1 MLYSHTEIKTN
12 ILNIKKMAKATK
24 QELETAKAKAVK
36 GGMPQDVADKVI
48 QMASSKGTF
57 AMQMNKQKNNS
68 TDNFSSKDAATMMQ
82 SALYNPGHGG
92 EPNHTHN
99 NNGSNKIPTVTVE
112 KSSSSTNVD
121 GGSSSSNSGSG
132 TGVSYSKAYEKA
144 DKNKYPTLE
153 SFTEAAKSYNKKQNS
168 NKSNNISNK
177 SSSSS
182 KNIAL
187 SDKSESDILGEQK
200 SVTKSNT
207 SIIQGIDDLAKI
219 QRTNDSIDVRNAYT
233 NTFDFP
239 KFKKANTP
247 GTPEYR
253 DANQIASAYAA
264 GRQKNSGYTD
274 FSDAVSRSVDS
285 QGNSLFPTSKD
296 YVNAVKRGRS
306 AMSGRPIPSKIIG
319 SSTSTP
325 GNSVEAG
332 IASNFTGKSW
342 DANETMRNLRKE
354 QSNLPLNMAPLKFY
368 GGKNKR

>member
-36 GGMPQDVADKVI
+36 GGMPQEVADKVI

-57 AMQMNKQKNNS
+57 AMQMNKPKNYS
-68 TDNFSSKDAATMMQ
+68 TDNFSSKDALTMMQ

-92 EPNHTHN
+92 EPGHTH
-99 NNGSNKIPTVTVE
+99 GSNKIPTVTVE

-121 GGSSSSNSGSG
+121 GGGSNNSSSSG
-132 TGVSYSKAYEKA
+132 TGVSYSEAYKKA

-168 NKSNNISNK
+168 NKSNNISNQ

-182 KNIAL
+182 KNISL
-187 SDKSESDILGEQK
+187 SDKSESDILGDQK
-200 SVTKSNT
+200 SITNT
-207 SIIQGIDDLAKI
+207 NKSIIEGIDDLAKI
-219 QRTNDSIDVRNAYT
+219 NRTKDSIDVRNAYT
-233 NTFDFP
+233 NTFNFP

-247 GTPEYR
+247 GTPEYD
-253 DANQIASAYAA
+253 DANQVASAYAA
-264 GRQKNSGYTD
+264 SRQSNSGYTD
-274 FSDAVSRSVDS
+274 FPDAISRSVDS
-285 QGNSLFPTSKD
+285 QGRNLFPTSKD
-296 YVNAVKRGRS
+296 FVNAIKRGRYEMEGGRLPS
-306 AMSGRPIPSKIIG
+306 RVTGTSSSVKNSSGAE
-319 SSTSTP
+319 T
-325 GNSVEAG
+325 
-332 IASNFTGKSW
+332 ASRFAGKSW
-342 DANETMRNLRKE
+342 DVQKTMEDLRKE

>member
-1 MLYSHTEIKTN
+1 
-12 ILNIKKMAKATK
+12 MAKATK

-48 QMASSKGTF
+48 QMAGSKGEF
-57 AMQMNKQKNNS
+57 AMQLNKPKNYS
-68 TDNFSSKDAATMMQ
+68 TDNFSYKDAATMMQ

-92 EPNHTHN
+92 EPNHTH
-99 NNGSNKIPTVTVE
+99 GSNKIPTVTVE

-121 GGSSSSNSGSG
+121 GGSSSSSSSSG
-132 TGVSYSKAYEKA
+132 TGVSYKQAY
-144 DKNKYPTLE
+144 KNRDMKTYGNMSLE
-153 SFTEAAKSYNKKQNS
+153 EFTAEAKRQKNESS
-168 NKSNNISNK
+168 NKSNNISNQ

-200 SVTKSNT
+200 SVTNT
-207 SIIQGIDDLAKI
+207 NKSIIEGIDELAKI
-219 QRTNDSIDVRNAYT
+219 NRTSDSINVRNAYT

-247 GTPEYR
+247 GTPEYL
-253 DANQIASAYAA
+253 DANQVASAYAA
-264 GRQKNSGYTD
+264 GRQKNSGYTNLG
-274 FSDAVSRSVDS
+274 DAVSRSVDS

-296 YVNAVKRGRS
+296 YINAVKRGRS
-306 AMSGRPIPSKIIG
+306 AMSGGYLPSKIIG

-325 GNSVEAG
+325 GSSYEANV
-332 IASNFTGKSW
+332 ASNFTGKSW
-342 DANETMRNLRKE
+342 DVQKTMESLRKE